1 MVPEGIMADKKCPDC
16 NGDLTKIILF
26 GRGWENPISGIAI
39 DTKLGYYTEDEAGRS
54 GTTGMFKPKGK
65 VESYICNDCG
75 RILMFGKAE

>member
-1 MVPEGIMADKKCPDC
+1 MADKKCPDC

-39 DTKLGYYTEDEAGRS
+39 DAELGFYAEDEAGRS
-54 GTTGMFKPKGK
+54 GITGMFKPEGR

-75 RILMFGKAE
+75 RIFMFGKAE